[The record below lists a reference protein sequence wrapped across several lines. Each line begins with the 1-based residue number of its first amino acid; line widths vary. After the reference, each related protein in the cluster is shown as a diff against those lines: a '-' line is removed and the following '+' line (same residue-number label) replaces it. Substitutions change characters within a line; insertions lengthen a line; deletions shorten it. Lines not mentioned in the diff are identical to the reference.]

1 MIGYAQALSMVREAV
16 PLLGMEAVPA
26 IAAEDRVLAEPLVSA
41 AALPPFDNS
50 AMDGF
55 GVHASSAGLAAGVE
69 LAVGG
74 WQAAGDTQCRAGDGA
89 WEMMTGAPVPAG
101 LDAVIPVE
109 QVEVLAR
116 AEGRPLAIRLLAAV
130 QPGQHVR
137 RSGEDVCVGEPVLP
151 AGERLGAPQTTM
163 LAALGVAQ
171 VLVRRR
177 PRVAVIATGR
187 ELVGDPAQPL
197 ASGQIRD
204 SNRPFLAAQ
213 LRAAGAEVVWQGIVG
228 DEPAQFHAAL
238 DAALAAGAD
247 AVLSSGA
254 VSQGRYDFV
263 PEALRQRGARI
274 GFHKVAIR
282 PGKPLLF
289 ATLAEGPL
297 YFGLPGNP
305 VSSAVGLRFFVEPAL
320 RAMLG
325 LAAEKPLWL
334 PAGMPIAKPA
344 ALRFH
349 GSGVVACDR
358 SGQLRAAILPQQHSF
373 RLRPLL
379 AANAWLVVPEGVADV
394 AADEPVQVYGLGH
407 WQPVQLS
414 WEKQS

>member
-1 MIGYAQALSMVREAV
+1 MIGYAQALSIVREAA
-16 PLLGMEAVPA
+16 PLLDVEAVSA
-26 IAAEDRVLAEPLVSA
+26 DMAEDRVLAGPLVSA
-41 AALPPFDNS
+41 AALPAFDNS

-55 GVHASSAGLAAGVE
+55 GVRAGSAGLAAGME
-69 LAVGG
+69 IAVRG
-74 WQAAGDTQCRAGDGA
+74 WQAAGDAQCRAGDGA
-89 WEMMTGAPVPAG
+89 WEVMTGAPMPAG

-109 QVEVLAR
+109 QVRVLAQ
-116 AEGRPLAIRLLAAV
+116 ADGRPVAIRLLAAV
-130 QPGQHVR
+130 KLGQHVR
-137 RSGEDVCVGEPVLP
+137 RSGEDVGVDEVVL
-151 AGERLGAPQTTM
+151 AANERLRAPQTTL

-171 VLVRRR
+171 VSVRRR

-204 SNRPFLAAQ
+204 SNRPFLVAQ
-213 LRAAGAEVVWQGIVG
+213 LRAAGAELVWQGIVG

-247 AVLSSGA
+247 VVLSSGA

-320 RAMLG
+320 REMLG
-325 LAAEKPLWL
+325 LAPEAPLWL
-334 PAGMPIAKPA
+334 PAQAAIAKPEA
-344 ALRFH
+344 MRLHA
-349 GSGVVACDR
+349 SGVVACDPY
-358 SGQLRAAILPQQHSF
+358 GQLRAAPLSQQHSF
-373 RLRPLL
+373 RLRPML
-379 AANAWLVVPEGVADV
+379 AANAWLVVPEDVAGVA
-394 AADEPVQVYGLGH
+394 AGEPVRVYGLGH